1 MYESTTQITVRY
13 GETDQMGVV
22 YYGNY
27 ALYYE
32 QGRAEAIKQLG
43 YSYKTMEDDGI
54 IMPVVEMHSKYSKP
68 AKYDDVLTIKTII
81 KELPTRKMTF
91 YSEIYKDDK
100 LLNSG
105 YVTLMFV
112 NKQHNRITTVPEKLL
127 NLLKPYFE

>member
-1 MYESTTQITVRY
+1 MYETTTEVTVRY

-32 QGRAEAIKQLG
+32 QGRAAAIKQLG
-43 YSYKTMEDDGI
+43 YSYKTMEDEGV
-54 IMPVVEMHSKYSKP
+54 IMPVVEMQLKFLKP
-68 AKYDDVLTIKTII
+68 AKYDDVLTVKTIV

-91 YSEIYKDDK
+91 YSEIYNGDK
-100 LLNSG
+100 LLNTG
-105 YVTLMFV
+105 HVTLMFV
-112 NKQHNRITTVPEKLL
+112 NKHHNRITTTPEKLL

>member
-1 MYESTTQITVRY
+1 MYETTTQIIVRY

-32 QGRAEAIKQLG
+32 QGRAAAIKQLG
-43 YSYKTMEDDGI
+43 YSYKTMEDEGV
-54 IMPVVEMHSKYSKP
+54 IMPVVEMHSKYMKP
-68 AKYDDVLTIKTII
+68 AKYDDVLTVKTIV

-91 YSEIYKDDK
+91 YSEIYNGDK

-112 NKQHNRITTVPEKLL
+112 NKQHNRITTAPGKLL

>member
-1 MYESTTQITVRY
+1 MYETTTEVTVRY

-32 QGRAEAIKQLG
+32 QGRAAAIKQLG
-43 YSYKTMEDDGI
+43 YSYKTMEDEGV
-54 IMPVVEMHSKYSKP
+54 IMPVVEMQLKYLKP
-68 AKYDDVLTIKTII
+68 AKYDDVLTVKTIV

-91 YSEIYKDDK
+91 YSEIYNGDK
-100 LLNSG
+100 LLNTG
-105 YVTLMFV
+105 HVTLMFV
-112 NKQHNRITTVPEKLL
+112 NKHHNRITTTPEKLL